1 MAQALKKLL
10 TTLEKELIKNRLV
23 AKIDF
28 NLRLVPKTI
37 MFLFLLPIY
46 VLVRLPF
53 LYSRIVIGAI
63 DCTRLMVYRIRYFRS
78 WDEYKKIVN
87 QINQKVKW
95 SHSWKTIMW
104 NYLNDHKSIVNFR
117 SQMKEKKELI
127 LFSPNQ
133 FSSYRAET
141 IFTKEADTI
150 QWIKRCGSH
159 DSLFIDIGANIGIYT
174 LFYLSY
180 FSGKAIAVEPGFE
193 HLSLLSRNLS
203 VNNLS
208 DRCTIIPLPIKH
220 NEERTGIRF
229 NLSDG
234 PGPASKTEGYGGL
247 NSRESLFFTS
257 TINLSVLLAN
267 SEFLSEDNLQNLVVK
282 IDVDGPE
289 MEVFSGICDL
299 LETCKKVSL
308 MIEIQEENYA
318 EVSKMLVD
326 KGFTRKEPDYF
337 GKSDV
342 NTFWEKGS

>member
-10 TTLEKELIKNRLV
+10 TTLEKELIKNRLM
-23 AKIDF
+23 AKTGF
-28 NLRLVPKTI
+28 NLRLIPKII

-63 DCTRLMVYRIRYFRS
+63 DCTRLMVYRIRYFH
-78 WDEYKKIVN
+78 EYKKIVN

-117 SQMKEKKELI
+117 SQMEENKELI
-127 LFSPNQ
+127 FFSPNQ

-208 DRCTIIPLPIKH
+208 DRCIIIPLPIKH
-220 NEERTGIRF
+220 NEERTGICF

-234 PGPASKTEGYGGL
+234 PGPASRTEGYGDGGL
-247 NSRESLFFTS
+247 NSRESMFFTS
-257 TINLSVLLAN
+257 TINLSALLAN

-299 LETCKKVSL
+299 LETSRKVNM
-308 MIEIQEENYA
+308 MIEIQEKNYA